1 MNENLLACP
10 VIKFTDASSFLL
22 GMSPLYLVLPNSR
35 HRYLQCGHACLFYG
49 IKINTLRFT
58 SINIPGK
65 LYNFLRQDNLH
76 YSTWYIPVSIFS
88 NLFQKINNQT
98 LRGFLFRCLTLFRKH
113 RIHVKA
119 CFLFLGRPS
128 ILTAAARTG
137 LFYGTLV
144 LRGCNA
150 IMLRPATDCNHHE
163 QPGVDLNRAS
173 CTGYPAFLYRFQA
186 LSIFSFFNACRPVSN
201 SPPGI

>member
-1 MNENLLACP
+1 MNENLLDCP

-35 HRYLQCGHACLFYG
+35 YRYLRCGHACLFSG
-49 IKINTLRFT
+49 IQLITLRLT
-58 SINIPGK
+58 SIYI
-65 LYNFLRQDNLH
+65 LRELSNFLRQDNLH
-76 YSTWYIPVSIFS
+76 PSKWFNLFGIIS
-88 NLFQKINNQT
+88 NLFQKIINQT
-98 LRGFLFRCLTLFRKH
+98 LRGFLSRCITLFRKH
-113 RIHVKA
+113 RLHVKA

-128 ILTAAARTG
+128 ILTIAARTG
-137 LFYGTLV
+137 LVYGTPV

-163 QPGVDLNRAS
+163 QPGVDLSRDY

-186 LSIFSFFNACRPVSN
+186 LSIFSFLNDCRPVSVL
-201 SPPGI
+201 PPGI

>member
-22 GMSPLYLVLPNSR
+22 GVSPLYLVSPNFLLP
-35 HRYLQCGHACLFYG
+35 YLRCGYACLYSR
-49 IKINTLRFT
+49 IKLNTLRLT
-58 SINIPGK
+58 SINI
-65 LYNFLRQDNLH
+65 LRELSNFLRQDNLH
-76 YSTWYIPVSIFS
+76 PSMWFNLVGIIS
-88 NLFQKINNQT
+88 NLFQKIINQT
-98 LRGFLFRCLTLFRKH
+98 LRGFLFRCVTLFRKH
-113 RIHVKA
+113 LFQVKA

-150 IMLRPATDCNHHE
+150 IMLRPATNCNHHE

-186 LSIFSFFNACRPVSN
+186 LSIFSFF
-201 SPPGI
+201 

>member
-10 VIKFTDASSFLL
+10 VIKFTDASSILL

-35 HRYLQCGHACLFYG
+35 HRYLRCGHACLFSG
-49 IKINTLRFT
+49 IKINSLRLT
-58 SINIPGK
+58 SINILGK
-65 LYNFLRQDNLH
+65 LYNFLRLENLQ
-76 YSTWYIPVSIFS
+76 SSNWYNLVGIPS
-88 NLFQKINNQT
+88 NLFLKIINQT
-98 LRGFLFRCLTLFRKH
+98 LRGFLFRCVTLFRKH

-137 LFYGTLV
+137 LVYGTLV

-186 LSIFSFFNACRPVSN
+186 LSIFSFFNACRPVSV
-201 SPPGI
+201 SLPGI

>member
-10 VIKFTDASSFLL
+10 VIKFTDTSSFLL
-22 GMSPLYLVLPNSR
+22 GMLPLYLVPPNSR
-35 HRYLQCGHACLFYG
+35 RRYFRCGYACLLSG
-49 IKINTLRFT
+49 IKINTLRFY
-58 SINIPGK
+58 SINILRK
-65 LYNFLRQDNLH
+65 LYNFLCQDNLQ
-76 YSTWYIPVSIFS
+76 SSNWYNLVGIPS
-88 NLFQKINNQT
+88 NLFLKIINQT
-98 LRGFLFRCLTLFRKH
+98 LRGFLFRCVTLFRKH

-137 LFYGTLV
+137 LFYGALV

-163 QPGVDLNRAS
+163 QPGVDLNRDY

-186 LSIFSFFNACRPVSN
+186 LSIFSFFNSLRPVSV